1 MGLFGA
7 GVKNSC
13 SPHRYRTFLLKNI
26 FRKCVTP
33 DFVSLTWTPLFFD
46 KMVLSQYQAEM
57 QGMKTAEQHCG
68 MEIQCCNAPMQHCS
82 REMQHCNAALQQCAM
97 EMQHCNTAMQ

>member
-1 MGLFGA
+1 MGLCGA

-33 DFVSLTWTPLFFD
+33 DFVSLTRTPLFFD
-46 KMVLSQYQAEM
+46 KMVLQQCPVEL
-57 QGMKTAEQHCG
+57 QGMYTA
-68 MEIQCCNAPMQHCS
+68 A
-82 REMQHCNAALQQCAM
+82 
-97 EMQHCNTAMQ
+97 